1 MRRSIVGRLDIGVW
15 VVLAATS
22 AAIYEQ
28 IRREVPWWSGTTLIQ
43 VAFAAAAWFVVATLG
58 GLVPSLFPSGAV
70 KFPFMITLPVAHA
83 SVLVTMVVLFTNAKS
98 GIQQIP
104 EPLTAALI
112 WTQLPTILGLVLA
125 STALLWVVSTTSKV
139 ESR

>member
-15 VVLAATS
+15 VVLAATT

-28 IRREVPWWSGTTLIQ
+28 VRRETQWWSAATLIQ

-58 GLVPSLFPSGAV
+58 GLIPTLFPSGPV
-70 KFPFMITLPVAHA
+70 KFPFFITLPVAHA

-112 WTQLPTILGLVLA
+112 WTQLPTILGLIFA
-125 STALLWVVSTTSKV
+125 SMALLWVVSVTSKV
-139 ESR
+139 ESQ